1 MSAAKAVKSRQ
12 DDNVPFA
19 VHSLSDVKL
28 PEHVLVERVIDIT
41 ADPSQGL
48 NAAFKFFGKL
58 SEDHHAGT
66 IVLSFEENLV
76 RTAPLGCIVA
86 PADAAPGTREAFWV
100 QP

>member
-1 MSAAKAVKSRQ
+1 MSAREAVKRKEG
-12 DDNVPFA
+12 DNLQFGL
-19 VHSLSDVKL
+19 HLSDVKL
-28 PEHVLVERVIDIT
+28 PEHVLVEGVIDIT

-66 IVLSFEENLV
+66 IILPFEENLV

-86 PADAAPGTREAFWV
+86 RADAAPATRKAFRI